1 MAIVLQ
7 DEIVDDMAKFIHG
20 TCYFTLS
27 TVEKYFTDRF
37 YVNTDEQV
45 LLFTTDTDVIRVNIG
60 EGSNTMYVSD
70 VPQEIGSTDPNYM
83 AAFYDGDVLY
93 IGADYV
99 KKFANFEYYGFT
111 EPNHVQV
118 YTQWD
123 EYTAARLSKK
133 HLYGIRAVLRALFCR
148 IFRQTRR
155 SLFWR
160 KWRTGLRSK
169 PKAQL
174 SGMLKISF

>member
-1 MAIVLQ
+1 MKKRIILILVPVVLILLIVAAAFGGKLWERFSYSREHADLDKYFGITKDSDMAIVLQ

-70 VPQEIGSTDPNYM
+70 VPQEIGSTHPNYM
-83 AAFYDGDVLY
+83 AAFYDCEVLY
-93 IGADYV
+93 IGAD
-99 KKFANFEYYGFT
+99 
-111 EPNHVQV
+111 
-118 YTQWD
+118 
-123 EYTAARLSKK
+123 
-133 HLYGIRAVLRALFCR
+133 
-148 IFRQTRR
+148 
-155 SLFWR
+155 
-160 KWRTGLRSK
+160 
-169 PKAQL
+169 
-174 SGMLKISF
+174 